1 MDLNKEQIAAKRSY
15 LLNLSHFRK
24 ASDNTRK
31 LTENLRSA
39 QLRSLSDDVANI
51 ELAIKQEENNIE
63 DLCVK
68 SRTLYEIY
76 NAMTS

>member
-15 LLNLSHFRK
+15 LLNLAYFRK

-51 ELAIKQEENNIE
+51 ELAIKQEKNNIE

-76 NAMTS
+76 DSMTS